1 MSTIRQPIV
10 SVLGHVDSGKTTLLD
25 HIRGSV
31 VAEKEAGGIT
41 QMIGATSVPLD
52 KISEVGGD
60 MLEEMDVN
68 LKIPGL
74 LFIDTPGHA
83 AFTSLRRRGG
93 ALSDIAVVVVDIN
106 DGVQPQTREA
116 IEILKETET
125 PFLIALNKI
134 DTLQGWKKADD
145 RFAVSYHQQ
154 GERVRKQLDEVIYE
168 LMATFDDLGF
178 TVDRYDRV
186 DDFQK
191 KIGIVPISAETGEGV
206 PDLLMALSGL
216 SQRYLADRLEVHG
229 EEGQG
234 TVLEVNE
241 VKGLGTTIDVIL
253 YNGMLRS
260 DDTLVIGGEDG
271 AVVTRVKA
279 LLEPAPLEEIREER
293 DFQQIDEVGAAAGI
307 KIAAPDLDTALAG
320 SPIRAVHSEE
330 DVEQAVV
337 EVEEEL
343 GAFDHATARDGV
355 IVRADSLGSLEA
367 LLDFLDERA
376 IPVAKAEVGQVRKQD
391 VIEAENAEGENRA
404 ILAFNTGITEAAEE
418 ALQGVDVQFF
428 QGDIIYAIID
438 AYEEW
443 VEEVE
448 QRQRETV
455 LEAIT
460 RPAKIRLLPDHVFRS
475 SGPAVVG
482 IEVLDGVL
490 NSGSRLMSPDGERI
504 GRVKAIQDEGESID
518 TAQKGREVAVSITD
532 ATVGR
537 QIEEGDTLY
546 TDIGAK
552 DYRIIQ
558 RMEDAFSAGELQVLE
573 EIVDIKD
580 AEDPRWKLR

>member
-1 MSTIRQPIV
+1 MPPIRQPIV

-52 KISEVGGD
+52 KISQLSGD
-60 MLEEMDVN
+60 MIEGMGVD

-83 AFTSLRRRGG
+83 AFTSLRKRGG
-93 ALSDIAVVVVDIN
+93 ALSDIAVVVVDIT
-106 DGVQPQTREA
+106 DGVQPQTKEA
-116 IEILKETET
+116 IEILKENET

-134 DTLQGWKKADD
+134 DTLQGWRKADD
-145 RFAVSYHQQ
+145 RFVASYREQ
-154 GERVRKQLDEVIYE
+154 GERVQKQLDDIIYE

-206 PDLLMALSGL
+206 PDLLMTLAGL
-216 SQRYLADRLEVHG
+216 SQRFLSDRLEIHG
-229 EEGQG
+229 KEGQG
-234 TVLEVNE
+234 TVLEVNQ

-253 YNGMLRS
+253 YDGTLRS
-260 DDTLVIGGEDG
+260 DDTLVIGGKTG
-271 AVVTRVKA
+271 PVVTRVKA
-279 LLEPAPLEEIREER
+279 LLEPAPLEEIRTER
-293 DFQQIDEVGAAAGI
+293 DFQHIEEVGAAAGI
-307 KIAAPDLDTALAG
+307 KIAAPDLDAALAG
-320 SPIRAVHSEE
+320 SPVRAVRSED
-330 DVEQAVV
+330 DVDAAVEAV
-337 EVEEEL
+337 AAEL
-343 GAFDHATARDGV
+343 EAFDHQTAEEGV

-367 LLDFLDERA
+367 LMDFLSERD
-376 IPVAKAEVGQVRKQD
+376 IPVTRSEVGRVQKQD
-391 VIEAENAEGENRA
+391 IIEAENAEGEHRA
-404 ILAFNTGITEAAEE
+404 VLAFNTSITEAAEDY
-418 ALQGVDVQFF
+418 LQGTDVQYFA
-428 QGDIIYAIID
+428 GDIIYALID

-448 QRQRETV
+448 QQQHETV
-455 LEAIT
+455 LAAIT

-490 NSGSRLMSPDGERI
+490 NTGSQLMDPDGERI
-504 GRVKAIQDEGESID
+504 GRVKAIQDEGDSID
-518 TAQKGREVAVSITD
+518 TASKGMEVAVSITD

-558 RMEDAFSAGELQVLE
+558 RMEDAFSAGEHQVLE
-573 EIVDIKD
+573 DIVEIKD
-580 AEDPRWKLR
+580 AVDPRWKLR